1 MWVLLSRVLLVEFLD
16 SVFSSPNFPK
26 ESYTSLVAG
35 VLAIPKPRPVE
46 SFIQS
51 IVVLFP
57 DGAATARGRELED
70 NLQKLVL
77 PRGS

>member
-57 DGAATARGRELED
+57 DVYL
-70 NLQKLVL
+70 LQGVVL
-77 PRGS
+77 PLHVDGN